1 MVLQPA
7 GAAASS
13 LGIEFMVGARN
24 DSPVDAPARPTLP
37 TPRPM
42 PDSQLATLPYALSQM
57 HDLAHVAWPDRYTMS
72 LQTLLP
78 MWQDVLGFCDGR
90 RLRRVLVEGHAPTRD
105 MRPID
110 AFQHGA
116 HLARIEAPG
125 LRVAFCLYDFEP
137 DVVTW
142 LFART
147 ANEGSCTVEFFRE
160 LPASLR
166 WVGM

>member
-1 MVLQPA
+1 
-7 GAAASS
+7 
-13 LGIEFMVGARN
+13 
-24 DSPVDAPARPTLP
+24 
-37 TPRPM
+37 M
-42 PDSQLATLPYALSQM
+42 PDTSLFPAPYTLSRVHELV
-57 HDLAHVAWPDRYTMS
+57 HVAWPDRFAMS

-78 MWQDVLGFCDGR
+78 MWQEVLRYCRGR
-90 RLRRVLVEGHAPTRD
+90 RLRRILVEGHAPTRD

-110 AFQHGA
+110 AFQHGSY
-116 HLARIEAPG
+116 LAGIEVPG

-147 ANEGSCTVEFFRE
+147 ANDGACTVEFFRE